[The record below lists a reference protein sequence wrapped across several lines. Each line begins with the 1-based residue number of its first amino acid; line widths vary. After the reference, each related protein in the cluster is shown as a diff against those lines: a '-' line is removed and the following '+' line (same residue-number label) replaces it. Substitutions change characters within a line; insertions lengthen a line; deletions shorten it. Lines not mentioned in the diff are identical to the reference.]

1 MNETIPAID
10 PAHSALLV
18 MDYQAAIVGSI
29 PESDELLA
37 RVAAAISTARDCG
50 VQIGY
55 VRVALDDADYAAIPD
70 TNKRFTEAA
79 ASRRLHAEAPELAI
93 HGAVA
98 PEPGDLLVRKT
109 RVGAFSTTDLD
120 QQLRDR
126 HIDTLILA
134 GISTSGVV
142 LSTVRDAADR
152 DYRLYV
158 LKDGCF
164 DRDYDV
170 HDLLMQKV
178 FPRQAD
184 VISVADLSRLLA
196 TE

>member
-79 ASRRLHAEAPELAI
+79 ASRLSSPYTGQSHPNPATSSCARRESVRSRPPTWTSSCAI
-93 HGAVA
+93 ATS
-98 PEPGDLLVRKT
+98 T
-109 RVGAFSTTDLD
+109 R
-120 QQLRDR
+120 
-126 HIDTLILA
+126 
-134 GISTSGVV
+134 
-142 LSTVRDAADR
+142 
-152 DYRLYV
+152 
-158 LKDGCF
+158 
-164 DRDYDV
+164 
-170 HDLLMQKV
+170 
-178 FPRQAD
+178 
-184 VISVADLSRLLA
+184 
-196 TE
+196 